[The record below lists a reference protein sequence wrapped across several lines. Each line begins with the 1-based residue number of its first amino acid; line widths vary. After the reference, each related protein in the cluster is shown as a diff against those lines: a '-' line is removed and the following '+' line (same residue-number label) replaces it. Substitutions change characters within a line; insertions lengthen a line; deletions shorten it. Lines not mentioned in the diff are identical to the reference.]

1 MFRAIPEVNRIC
13 AMADRGRR
21 YRLHKE
27 ALAKIKSPVK
37 RTQSAC
43 QTLPRKPLGGKAR
56 KEEQERI
63 TQENKKMLK
72 AIITMSPTVNRA
84 EMKEFELDHQH
95 QVARK
100 VHVNQYGFVSDKR
113 NSVGKRKKT
122 DPLPSLP
129 DATDKPEE
137 PLFET
142 ELEAKQTKQETTESE
157 EAAPAPGTQDE

>member
-27 ALAKIKSPVK
+27 ALAKIKSPQK
-37 RTQSAC
+37 RSQSAC
-43 QTLPRKPLGGKAR
+43 QNVPMKPLGGKAR
-56 KEEQERI
+56 REEQERI

-72 AIITMSPTVNRA
+72 AIINMSPTVNRA
-84 EMKEFELDHQH
+84 EMKEFELDHQQ

-100 VHVNQYGFVSDKR
+100 VHVNQYGFVPDKR
-113 NSVGKRKKT
+113 NSVGKRKRT
-122 DPLPSLP
+122 EPLPSLP
-129 DATDKPEE
+129 DVNEKQNE

-142 ELEAKQTKQETTESE
+142 ELEEKQTKKETTEE
-157 EAAPAPGTQDE
+157 EASAPPADAQNE